1 MSNAKDKMRQMI
13 AGQDDRTL
21 VETLLMTEL
30 TMNGMVR
37 GSDEWRAHYVV
48 RLAVIEEVESRYDVE
63 ASMEAWAAD
72 AGDEVTY
79 VEALVAA
86 LPLEVS
92 A

>member
-13 AGQDDRTL
+13 AGQVDRTL
-21 VETLLMTEL
+21 IETLLVTEQ
-30 TMNGMVR
+30 TMDGMVR
-37 GSDEWRAHYVV
+37 GSDEWRTHYIV
-48 RLAVIEEVESRYDVE
+48 RLAVIEELESRYDVE

-72 AGDEVTY
+72 AGDDVTY

-86 LPLEVS
+86 LPVEVP